1 MCETVHFYT
10 ARWTYGMSFATQR
23 LTLRDCARFQENMI
37 DFTVARLNMVESQV
51 RPNGITDRRI
61 IAAIESVAREA
72 FVPESRRDVAYMDED
87 VPLDAHG
94 HRALIEV
101 MAFARML
108 QHAAIKPSDKVL
120 LVGAG
125 TGYGAAVVSQIAASV
140 VALDCDSSLIHRAKA
155 NVAGRGNVTVVEGP
169 LAAGAPAQQPFD
181 VIVLEGR
188 AEEVPQSLLDQL
200 ADGGRLVAVVGE
212 ADIAQACVYSVA
224 GGAVAVRQ
232 VFDASVAALPGLKKK
247 RPAFVF

>member
-1 MCETVHFYT
+1 
-10 ARWTYGMSFATQR
+10 
-23 LTLRDCARFQENMI
+23 MI
-37 DFTVARLNMVESQV
+37 DFSVARLNMVESQV

-61 IAAIESVAREA
+61 IAAIETVPREH

-108 QHAAIKPSDKVL
+108 QHAAIKPTDKVL

-125 TGYGAAVVSQIAASV
+125 TGYGAAVVSQIGAEV
-140 VALDCDSSLIHRAKA
+140 VALESDPQLVHHARRNLEGHA
-155 NVAGRGNVTVVEGP
+155 NVKVVEGA
-169 LAAGAPAQQPFD
+169 LSAGAPGAQPFD
-181 VIVLEGR
+181 VILLEGR
-188 AEEVPQSLLDQL
+188 AEEVPQALLDQL
-200 ADGGRLVAVVGE
+200 ADGGRLVGVVGE
-212 ADIAQACVYSVA
+212 TEIAQACVYSRS

-232 VFDASVAALPGLKKK
+232 VFDASVSELPGLKKK